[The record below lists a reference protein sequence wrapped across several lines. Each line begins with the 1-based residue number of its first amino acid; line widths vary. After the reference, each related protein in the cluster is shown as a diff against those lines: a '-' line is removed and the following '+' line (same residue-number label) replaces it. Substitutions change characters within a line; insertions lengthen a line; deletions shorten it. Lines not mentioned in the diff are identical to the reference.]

1 MVCVGMGSA
10 LPLSFRKVFHPEKQ
24 NKGELVGSL
33 IRPQLK
39 IRRTTPSPPLL
50 TLPTPPE
57 RPSKELRPFFPC
69 VKNVQPAMTSPK
81 ASQAFPFPALMRFHA
96 SACEEP
102 NIALWSFLH
111 NMHLSPLHK
120 KLYFPHTPKKTFV
133 VSDFD
138 TTPPRM
144 TLLSSLSGIFW
155 SQGVAL
161 ERRSTP
167 PAPKGATFLFVYSYI
182 ASLWACRFWF
192 AAHLRLHP
200 VPRSGVLIEPY
211 LGKPHP
217 YLICGSTLGTFPIL
231 NPEKEPTLPKC
242 SFDSTLPEKNQKG
255 YAYA

>member
-24 NKGELVGSL
+24 DKGELVCPL

-39 IRRTTPSPPLL
+39 IRKLTPSSLSLTTAYPPS
-50 TLPTPPE
+50 TSP
-57 RPSKELRPFFPC
+57 KELRPFLPC

-81 ASQAFPFPALMRFHA
+81 ASQAFPLPAFMRFHA

-111 NMHLSPLHK
+111 NLQNPPLHK
-120 KLYFPHTPKKTFV
+120 KLHFRHTYKKAFV
-133 VSDFD
+133 VSGFD

-144 TLLSSLSGIFW
+144 TLLRSLSEIFW
-155 SQGVAL
+155 SQGAAL
-161 ERRSTP
+161 ERRSTSST
-167 PAPKGATFLFVYSYI
+167 PKGATFLFAYPYT
-182 ASLWACRFWF
+182 APRWACCFWF
-192 AAHLRLHP
+192 AAYLCLHSA
-200 VPRSGVLIEPY
+200 PRSPIHIEDY

-217 YLICGSTLGTFPIL
+217 YLICESPTGTFPIL

-242 SFDSTLPEKNQKG
+242 FFDSTLPEKNSKR